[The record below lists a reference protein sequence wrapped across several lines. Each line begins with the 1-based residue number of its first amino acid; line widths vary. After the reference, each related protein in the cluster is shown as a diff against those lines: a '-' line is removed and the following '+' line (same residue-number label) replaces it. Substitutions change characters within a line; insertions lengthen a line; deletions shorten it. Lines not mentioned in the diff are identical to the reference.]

1 MNTVDAILEWLD
13 GYIVDRPKTVV
24 LAFLLLTAG
33 FATGLGSISTDAGT
47 SQFVEGVPAQEAFE
61 EVNDEFESATFEAD
75 TGPTTLI
82 QRGENVLAQPELVRM
97 LELQQRLREREDL
110 RIVGQSSAATLIA
123 TRLNPNATTLAAQ
136 EDALRNATP
145 SEIDQAIKAAAAGP
159 GLTAILSD
167 DFNPTAGAASA
178 TIGTVTHEVPQG
190 LSSSTGTSGTSPL
203 TEIQQSVQSVAE
215 RSSGDFT
222 VFGSGI
228 ISGELTGVIG
238 DSLTIVV
245 PAALVLILVFL
256 LFAYRD
262 PIDLVLGLIA
272 LGMTIIWTFGFMGHA
287 GIPFGQMTIAVPV
300 LLLAVGIDFGI
311 HAINRY
317 REERATGAGVRES
330 MRPTTDQLLVAFFIV
345 TGTTVLGFAANLL
358 SNLAPIR
365 DFGAAAGI
373 GIVFTFLIFGIFLP
387 SMKILLDEWREQVNF
402 PSFGTKPI
410 GSGGSA
416 FSAALTSGHKIA
428 SRTPKLLLAV
438 LLVTGGVAGAYG
450 TGVDTSFSQEDF
462 LPPEEL
468 PDYVQ
473 SLPGPLAPGDYT
485 VTETLN
491 NLEED
496 FESFEGSGSVTV
508 FIETPLRRDDALEQI
523 YRATG
528 NPQESFVTTNRRA
541 QAQGIIQVIQTQ
553 AEQDQTFAALVARN
567 DRNDNGVPDDNL
579 EVIYEYLLDS
589 PARGQALS
597 YISDDF
603 RQTRVVITADPEYS
617 QSEIAA
623 DGQAFTDRFRFTAIA
638 TGQTVVFAAI
648 TDIILESALLSLVA
662 ALIATAGFLIF
673 IYWLLEDRP
682 SLGVVNLIPIMVAI
696 AWLAGTMRYF
706 DIPLNA
712 LTATVL
718 SIAIGLGID
727 YSAHIVHRFGEE
739 YEELEGDVEMALDNT
754 IRGTGGALAGSMLTT
769 TFGTGVLGLAI
780 TPVLG
785 QFGLVIALSVAYS
798 FIASLL
804 VTPPTAILWHR
815 HVA

>member
-1 MNTVDAILEWLD
+1 MSTVDAILEWLD
-13 GYIVDRPKTVV
+13 GYIVDRPKVV
-24 LAFLLLTAG
+24 ILAFLLLTAG
-33 FATGLGSISTDAGT
+33 FAAGLGSVSTDAGT

-61 EVNDEFESATFEAD
+61 EVNDEFESSTFEPD
-75 TGPTTLI
+75 TGSTTLI

-110 RIVGQSSAATLIA
+110 RIVGQSSAATIVA
-123 TRLNPNATTLAAQ
+123 TQLNPTAATLAAQ

-145 SEIDQAIKAAAAGP
+145 NEVDRAVEAAAES
-159 GLTAILSD
+159 GLSSIVSD
-167 DFNPTAGAASA
+167 DFNSEAGSASA

-190 LSSSTGTSGTSPL
+190 LSSSAGTSGTSPL
-203 TEIQQSVQSVAE
+203 TEIQQSVKSVAD
-215 RSSGDFT
+215 RSAGDFT

-228 ISGELTGVIG
+228 ISGELSGVIG

-245 PAALVLILVFL
+245 PAALILILVFL

-262 PIDLVLGLIA
+262 PIDLVLGLVS

-317 REERATGAGVRES
+317 REERATGAGIRES

-345 TGTTVLGFAANLL
+345 TGTTVLGFASNLL
-358 SNLAPIR
+358 SSLGPIR

-373 GIVFTFLIFGIFLP
+373 GIIFTFLIFGIFLP
-387 SMKILLDEWREQVNF
+387 SMKILLDEWRERVNF
-402 PSFGTKPI
+402 PTFGTNPI

-416 FSAALTSGHKIA
+416 FSTALTAGHKIA

-473 SLPGPLAPGDYT
+473 ALPGPLEPGEYT

-491 NLEED
+491 NLEDE
-496 FESFEGSGSVTV
+496 FETFEGSGSVTI

-523 YRATG
+523 YRATRS
-528 NPQESFVTTNRRA
+528 PEESFVTTNRRA
-541 QAQGIIQVIQTQ
+541 EAQGIIQVIQSQ
-553 AEQDQTFAALVARN
+553 ASRDPTFAALIARN
-567 DRNDNGVPDDNL
+567 DRNNNGVPDDNL
-579 EVIYEYLLDS
+579 EVVYEYLLDS
-589 PARGQALS
+589 PARGQTLN

-603 RQTRVVITADPEYS
+603 RQTRVVISADPEAA
-617 QSEIAA
+617 QGEIAA
-623 DGQAFTDRFRFTAIA
+623 DGRSFTEQFRFTAIA

-648 TDIILESALLSLVA
+648 SDIIFESAISSLLA
-662 ALIATAGFLIF
+662 ALVATAGFLVF

-682 SLGVVNLIPIMVAI
+682 SLGIVNLIPIIVAI

-727 YSAHIVHRFGEE
+727 YSAHLVHRFGEE
-739 YEELEGDVEMALDNT
+739 YEELGGDVETALDNT

-804 VTPPTAILWHR
+804 VTPPTAILWDR
-815 HVA
+815 YVV

>member
-1 MNTVDAILEWLD
+1 MSNVDAILEWLD

-24 LAFLLLTAG
+24 LVFLLLTAG
-33 FATGLGSISTDAGT
+33 FTAGLGSISTDAGT

-61 EVNDEFESATFEAD
+61 EVNDEFESTTFEAD
-75 TGPTTLI
+75 TGSTTLI
-82 QRGENVLAQPELVRM
+82 QRSENVLAQPELVRM

-110 RIVGQSSAATLIA
+110 RIVGQSSAASLIA
-123 TRLNPNATTLAAQ
+123 TQLDPTAATLAAQ
-136 EDALRNATP
+136 EKALRNATP
-145 SEIDQAIKAAAAGP
+145 SEIDKTIKDAAEGP
-159 GLTAILSD
+159 GLTSIVSN
-167 DFNPTAGAASA
+167 DFNQEAGAASA
-178 TIGTVTHEVPQG
+178 TIGTVSHEVPQG

-203 TEIQQSVQSVAE
+203 TDIQQSVKSVAE
-215 RSSGDFT
+215 RSAGDFT
-222 VFGSGI
+222 VFGTGI

-238 DSLTIVV
+238 DSLTIVI
-245 PAALVLILVFL
+245 PAALVLLLIFLV
-256 LFAYRD
+256 FAYRD
-262 PIDLVLGLIA
+262 PVDLVLGLVA
-272 LGMTIIWTFGFMGHA
+272 LGMTLIWTFGFMGYA

-317 REERATGAGVRES
+317 REERATGSGVRES

-345 TGTTVLGFAANLL
+345 TGTTVLGFASNLL
-358 SNLAPIR
+358 SSLGPIR
-365 DFGAAAGI
+365 DFGTAAGI
-373 GIVFTFLIFGIFLP
+373 GIAFTSLIFGIFLP
-387 SMKILLDEWREQVNF
+387 SMKILLDEWRERINF

-410 GSGGSA
+410 GSGDSA
-416 FSAALTSGHKIA
+416 FATALTAGHWIA

-438 LLVTGGVAGAYG
+438 LLVTGGIAGAYG

-473 SLPGPLAPGDYT
+473 ALPGPLAPGEYT

-491 NLEED
+491 NLEDE

-508 FIETPLRRDDALEQI
+508 FIETPLRHDDALEQI
-523 YRATG
+523 YSATG
-528 NPQESFVTTNRRA
+528 DSQESFVTTNRRA
-541 QAQGIIQVIQTQ
+541 QAQGIIQVIQTR
-553 AEQDQTFAALVARN
+553 ASQDPKFAALIARN
-567 DRNDNGVPDDNL
+567 DRNNNGVPDDNL
-579 EVIYEYLLDS
+579 EVVYDYLLDS
-589 PARGQALS
+589 STRSQALS
-597 YISDDF
+597 YISDDY

-623 DGQAFTDRFRFTAIA
+623 DGREFTEQFRFTAVA

-648 TDIILESALLSLVA
+648 TDIILESALSSLVA
-662 ALIATAGFLIF
+662 ALIATAGFLVF

-682 SLGVVNLIPIMVAI
+682 SLGIVNLIPIVVAI

-727 YSAHIVHRFGEE
+727 YSAHLVHRFGEE
-739 YEELEGDVEMALDNT
+739 YDELDGDVEAALDNT
-754 IRGTGGALAGSMLTT
+754 ITGTGGALAGSMLTT

-815 HVA
+815 YVA